1 MEMNDAVHAL
11 SALAHEGRLKAFR
24 LLVKAGKAGMP
35 SGEIA
40 RTLGVPANTLSN
52 SLTVLANAGLVESRR
67 EGKLVIYTVRF
78 GEMTRLLGF
87 LIEDCCAASE
97 EICAPLSDIALKS
110 CC

>member
-1 MEMNDAVHAL
+1 METSGAILAL
-11 SALAHEGRLKAFR
+11 SALAHEGRLNAFR
-24 LLVKAGKAGMP
+24 LLVKAGKVGMP

-52 SLTVLANAGLVESRR
+52 SLTVLASAGLVESRR
-67 EGKLVIYTVRF
+67 EGKLAIYTVRF
-78 GEMTRLLGF
+78 VEVTGLLGF

-97 EICAPLSDIALKS
+97 EICAPLSEIALKS